1 MHLKWYVDIILMVTA
16 FFAAAIDTLA
26 GGGGLITVPALLISG
41 LTPLFSIGTV
51 KFQGAISELSATLYF
66 MQKAKVNYR
75 KLFWLFVYTII
86 SSLLGVICLGYLPIL
101 ILEKLIPFLLL
112 AVFIYYLFVIRVK
125 HSGLEN
131 NLKPSQKKFLLIGIP
146 IGFYNGFFG
155 PGTGSIWAVALM
167 KVFKI
172 DIQKATIYAKPLNF
186 VGNVMALGVF
196 MLNRDVSYTTAI
208 LMSMGSFLGGR
219 FGAKF
224 VMYKNVRILKITF
237 LIIMSCSVVATFI
250 KYYYI
255 L

>member
-1 MHLKWYVDIILMVTA
+1 MQLKWYVDIILMFVA

-26 GGGGLITVPALLISG
+26 GGGGLITVPSLLISG
-41 LTPLFSIGTV
+41 FSPLFSIGTV
-51 KFQGAISELSATLYF
+51 KFQGAISELSATIYF

-75 KLFWLFVYTII
+75 KLFGLFVYTII
-86 SSLLGVICLGYLPIL
+86 SSALGVFCLRYIPIEF
-101 ILEKLIPFLLL
+101 LEKLIPFLLL
-112 AVFIYYLFVIRVK
+112 AVFIYYVFVIRFR
-125 HSGLEN
+125 HSGLESD
-131 NLKPSQKKFLLIGIP
+131 LKPSQKKFLLIGVP

-186 VGNVMALGVF
+186 VGNAMALGIF
-196 MLNRDVSYTTAI
+196 MLNRDVNYTTAI
-208 LMSMGSFLGGR
+208 LMSLGSFFGGR
-219 FGAKF
+219 CGARF
-224 VMYKNVRILKITF
+224 VMYKDVRILKIIF
-237 LIIMSCSVVATFI
+237 LVIMSCSVIDTFI